1 MTKNAGRV
9 ANDLAMGTV
18 YEFVTKMLVAL
29 QMTLPWVQSYAFGRF
44 ANDLAMDT
52 VIRSRD
58 ENAGRFADVLALGA
72 VIVFRE
78 ENAGRLADDLAM
90 GTGIRISNVNAGR
103 LANDPAIVQSDEFV
117 TKMVFAFQ
125 LTSPWVQ
132 S

>member
-1 MTKNAGRV
+1 MQIKGCKNQKKNQKGEEYC
-9 ANDLAMGTV
+9 T
-18 YEFVTKMLVAL
+18 
-29 QMTLPWVQSYAFGRF
+29 
-44 ANDLAMDT
+44 
-52 VIRSRD
+52 
-58 ENAGRFADVLALGA
+58 GRFADDLALGA

-103 LANDPAIVQSDEFV
+103 LANDPAIVQSIEFV

>member
-1 MTKNAGRV
+1 MVQINISLL
-9 ANDLAMGTV
+9 DLLWLSHNPSSKLLSIT
-18 YEFVTKMLVAL
+18 FLL
-29 QMTLPWVQSYAFGRF
+29 
-44 ANDLAMDT
+44 
-52 VIRSRD
+52 
-58 ENAGRFADVLALGA
+58 
-72 VIVFRE
+72 VFRE

-103 LANDPAIVQSDEFV
+103 LANDPAIVQSDELV